1 MSASVNLCTCSKVCH
16 RTHKPRFTL
25 PDIIVSV
32 EKNGRYMQGR
42 INTTAVHAFDW
53 AQIWDLGQDG
63 LVCLAGFKF
72 MSHAN
77 SFFLLQLVILPNF
90 SLSLFSNAT

>member
-1 MSASVNLCTCSKVCH
+1 MHSIGL
-16 RTHKPRFTL
+16 
-25 PDIIVSV
+25 
-32 EKNGRYMQGR
+32 
-42 INTTAVHAFDW
+42 
-53 AQIWDLGQDG
+53 WDLGQDG